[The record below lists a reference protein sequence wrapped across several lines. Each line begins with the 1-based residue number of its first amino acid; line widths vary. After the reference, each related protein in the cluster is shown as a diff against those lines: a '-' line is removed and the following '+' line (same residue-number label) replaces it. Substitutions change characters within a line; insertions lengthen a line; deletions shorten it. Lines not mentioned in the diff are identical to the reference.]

1 MDFYP
6 WYLSFNEEDSLIT
19 GFCNCHL
26 ITFAYIWGSQSLSKV
41 AMTQILDRLIDLLQK
56 PFHSSVLIFAV
67 ILFIILLAP
76 ILLRSLK
83 IPGII
88 GLILSGLIIGPHG
101 LGWIE
106 KNAAVDLF
114 STIGLLYIMFL
125 AGLELDLKEFKT
137 NKHKSLVFGFFTFI
151 IPMALGFPVC
161 RYLLELDLNAS
172 LLVSSMFSTHTL
184 VTYPIV
190 SRMGISRH
198 EAVAIT
204 VGGTM
209 LTDTAVLVLFAVI
222 VGSVK
227 GEINHLFWI
236 NFAISVVLFLLVV
249 FLLVPLLTSWFLK
262 KLEGE
267 KRSHFVFIL
276 SMVFFAAF
284 LSEVAGLEP
293 IIGAFAAGIALNK
306 FVPRTSSLMNRLE
319 FVGNAIFIPFFL
331 ISVGMLINLK
341 VIGNGTTA
349 WIIAGTLTVVAIIG
363 KYLAAAI
370 TSLTFNFPT
379 TWRRLIFGMSS
390 SHAAATLAVI
400 LVGFKMGIVDENV
413 LNGTIVLILVT
424 CLVAS
429 FVTENAAKKIM
440 IQEEEFKDQS
450 SSQLLEQKI
459 LVPISNP
466 VTMERLIDLAIAIK
480 LPKNRFPIVSLSVV
494 DDDHTAKTK
503 LIEAK
508 RMLEKAIIHAASMD
522 QKVEI
527 VTTIDQKVTGGIK
540 RVAKEIFASEIII
553 GFGLKNQF
561 SEMLFGNNVKYLVE
575 NTDIAV
581 WVASIHA
588 NLNSYKKIVI
598 VCPKFADREYGFQN
612 WLSRIFRMGNSLGLP
627 CHFHSTSQT
636 YDQVAVFHQQQRT
649 NVRISHTEFREW
661 EEFNTLGQHLQPSD
675 LVVFPLPRSGG
686 VSYKLVQENIPRLM
700 AKHFEQ
706 LSFIFVYTSS
716 ADDTSELMFS
726 HDFDNTIIEKG
737 MSLLKNPAKWA
748 GGLFSRKK

>member
-1 MDFYP
+1 
-6 WYLSFNEEDSLIT
+6 
-19 GFCNCHL
+19 
-26 ITFAYIWGSQSLSKV
+26 
-41 AMTQILDRLIDLLQK
+41 MTQLLDRLIDLLQK

-88 GLILSGLIIGPHG
+88 GLILSGLVIGPHG

-137 NKHKSLVFGFFTFI
+137 NKHKSLVFGLYTFL
-151 IPMALGFPVC
+151 IPMAIGFPVC
-161 RYLLELDLNAS
+161 RYLIGLDFNAS
-172 LLVSSMFSTHTL
+172 LLVASMFSTHTL

-198 EAVAIT
+198 EAVAVT

-227 GEINHLFWI
+227 GEINLHFWI
-236 NFAISVVLFLLVV
+236 NFGISVVLFLLVV
-249 FLLVPLLTSWFLK
+249 FLLIPVVTAWFFK

-267 KRSHFVFIL
+267 KRSHFIFVL
-276 SMVFFAAF
+276 AMVFFAAF

-293 IIGAFAAGIALNK
+293 IIGAFAAGIALNR

-341 VIGNGTTA
+341 VISNGTAA
-349 WIIAGTLTVVAIIG
+349 WIIAGTLTGVAILG
-363 KYLAAAI
+363 KYLAAAM
-370 TSLTFNFPT
+370 TSLTFKYPA

-400 LVGFKMGIVDENV
+400 MVGFKMGIIDVNV

-429 FVTENAAKKIM
+429 FVTENAAKRIL
-440 IQEEEFKDQS
+440 ITEEEFKEQPTS
-450 SSQLLEQKI
+450 PQLEQKI

-466 VTMERLIDLAIAIK
+466 NTMERLIDLAIAIK
-480 LPKNRFPIVSLSVV
+480 LPKTRFPIVSLSVV
-494 DDDHTAKTK
+494 DDDHTAKSK

-508 RMLEKAIIHAASMD
+508 HMLEKAIIHAAAID

-527 VTTIDQKVTGGIK
+527 ITTIDQKVTAGIK

-553 GFGLKNQF
+553 GFALKNQF
-561 SEMLFGNNVKYLVE
+561 SEMLFGNTVKYIVE
-575 NTDIAV
+575 NTDQEI
-581 WVASIHA
+581 WVASIQS
-588 NLNSYKKIVI
+588 NLNQYKKIVVI
-598 VCPKFADREYGFQN
+598 CPKFADREFGFQN
-612 WLSRIFRMGNSLGLP
+612 WLSRVLRMGKSLDLSCQFLATP
-627 CHFHSTSQT
+627 QTFKHVTDFHK
-636 YDQVAVFHQQQRT
+636 QQRSSVSIT
-649 NVRISHTEFREW
+649 HTEFLDW
-661 EEFNTLGQHLQPSD
+661 DEFQHLGNHLLPSD
-675 LVVFPLPRSGG
+675 LILIPLPRNGG
-686 VSYKLVQENIPRLM
+686 VSYKLSQESIPRLM
-700 AKHFEQ
+700 SRHFETF
-706 LSFIFVYTSS
+706 SFILVYTSS

-737 MSLLKNPAKWA
+737 MKLFKRRSKLISWLAKNN
-748 GGLFSRKK
+748 

>member
-1 MDFYP
+1 
-6 WYLSFNEEDSLIT
+6 
-19 GFCNCHL
+19 
-26 ITFAYIWGSQSLSKV
+26 
-41 AMTQILDRLIDLLQK
+41 MTQVLDRLIDLLQK

-88 GLILSGLIIGPHG
+88 GLILSGLVIGPHG
-101 LGWIE
+101 LDWIE
-106 KNAAVDLF
+106 KNSAVDLF

-151 IPMALGFPVC
+151 IPLALGFPVC
-161 RYLLELDLNAS
+161 RYLLGLDFNAS
-172 LLVSSMFSTHTL
+172 LLVASMFSTHTL

-198 EAVAIT
+198 EAVAVT

-227 GEINHLFWI
+227 GEINAHFWYS
-236 NFAISVVLFLLVV
+236 FGVSVVLFLLVV
-249 FLLVPLLTSWFLK
+249 FLLIPLLTAWFLK

-267 KRSHFVFIL
+267 KRSHFIFIL
-276 SMVFFAAF
+276 SMVFFSAF

-341 VIGNGTTA
+341 VIGNGTAA
-349 WIIAGTLTVVAIIG
+349 WIIAGTLTIVAITG
-363 KYLAAAI
+363 KYLAALI
-370 TSLTFNFPT
+370 TSLTFRFPA

-429 FVTENAAKKIM
+429 FVTENAAKKIL
-440 IQEEEFKDQS
+440 IQEEEYKELPDTPS
-450 SSQLLEQKI
+450 LEQKI

-480 LPKNRFPIVSLSVV
+480 LPKNSFPIVSLSVV
-494 DDDHTAKTK
+494 DDDHMAKTK

-508 RMLEKAIIHAASMD
+508 RMLEKAIIHAAAID

-527 VTTIDQKVTGGIK
+527 ITTIDQKFTAGIK

-553 GFGLKNQF
+553 GFALKNQF
-561 SEMLFGNNVKYLVE
+561 SEMLFGNNVKYIVE
-575 NTDIAV
+575 NTDQAV
-581 WVASIHA
+581 WVASIQS
-588 NLNSYKKIVI
+588 NLNSYKRIVI
-598 VCPKFADREYGFQN
+598 ICPKFADHEYGFQN
-612 WLSRIFRMGNSLGLP
+612 WLSRILRMGKSLDKS
-627 CHFHSTSQT
+627 CHFLSTPQT
-636 YDQVAVFHQQQRT
+636 FEYVASFHQQQRST
-649 NVRISHTEFREW
+649 VKISHTEFTQW
-661 EEFNTLGQHLQPSD
+661 EEFQSLGQFLTPSD
-675 LVVFPLPRSGG
+675 LIIIPLPRSGG
-686 VSYKLVQENIPRLM
+686 VSYKLSQENIPRLM
-700 AKHFEQ
+700 AKHFENY
-706 LSFIFVYTSS
+706 SFIFVYTSS
-716 ADDTSELMFS
+716 ADDTTELMFS

-737 MSLLKNPAKWA
+737 MKLINQRAKWITK
-748 GGLFSRKK
+748 LFGKHY

>member
-1 MDFYP
+1 
-6 WYLSFNEEDSLIT
+6 
-19 GFCNCHL
+19 
-26 ITFAYIWGSQSLSKV
+26 
-41 AMTQILDRLIDLLQK
+41 MTKLLERLIDLLQK

-125 AGLELDLKEFKT
+125 AGLELDLKEFKA
-137 NKHKSLVFGFFTFI
+137 NKNKSLVFGLFTFL

-161 RYLLELDLNAS
+161 RYLLGLDFNAS
-172 LLVSSMFSTHTL
+172 LLVASMFSTHTL

-198 EAVAIT
+198 EAVAVT

-227 GEINHLFWI
+227 GEINVHFWYT
-236 NFAISVVLFLLVV
+236 FGVSVVLFLLVV
-249 FLLVPLLTSWFLK
+249 FLLIPLLTAWFLK

-267 KRSHFVFIL
+267 KRSHFIFVL

-319 FVGNAIFIPFFL
+319 FVGNALFIPFFL

-341 VIGNGTTA
+341 VIGNGTAA

-363 KYLAAAI
+363 KYLAAAM
-370 TSLTFNFPT
+370 TSFVFKFPP

-429 FVTENAAKKIM
+429 FVTENAAKKIL
-440 IQEEEFKDQS
+440 IQEETFVEEPFMPIT
-450 SSQLLEQKI
+450 EQKI

-466 VTMERLIDLAIAIK
+466 GTMERLIDLAIAIK
-480 LPKNRFPIVSLSVV
+480 LPKNKFPIVSLSVV
-494 DDDHTAKTK
+494 DDDHTAKAK

-508 RMLEKAIIHAASMD
+508 RMLEKAIIHAAAID

-527 VTTIDQKVTGGIK
+527 ITTIDQKVTAGIK
-540 RVAKEIFASEIII
+540 RVAKEIFASEIIL
-553 GFGLKNQF
+553 GFAMKNQF

-575 NTDIAV
+575 NTDLAV
-581 WVASIHA
+581 WVSSIHS
-588 NLNSYKKIVI
+588 NLNRFKKVVVI
-598 VCPKFADREYGFQN
+598 CPKFADREFGFHN
-612 WLSRIFRMGNSLGLP
+612 WLIRIFRMSKTLDLT
-627 CHFHSTSQT
+627 CHFLSTPQT
-636 YDQVAVFHQQQRT
+636 FEHVVTFQQQQRSS
-649 NVRISHTEFREW
+649 VRISF
-661 EEFNTLGQHLQPSD
+661 EEFQNWEDFTSLGQILTPAD
-675 LVVFPLPRSGG
+675 LIIIPLPRSGG
-686 VSYKLVQENIPRLM
+686 VSYKLSQESIPRLM
-700 AKHFEQ
+700 ARHFENF
-706 LSFIFVYTSS
+706 SFILVYTSS
-716 ADDTSELMFS
+716 ADDTTELMFS

-737 MSLLKNPAKWA
+737 MKLVKNPARWFGK
-748 GGLFSRKK
+748 LFK

>member
-1 MDFYP
+1 M
-6 WYLSFNEEDSLIT
+6 
-19 GFCNCHL
+19 
-26 ITFAYIWGSQSLSKV
+26 SQL
-41 AMTQILDRLIDLLQK
+41 LDRLIDLLQK

-125 AGLELDLKEFKT
+125 AGLELDLKEFRA
-137 NKHKSLVFGFFTFI
+137 NKHKSLVFGIYTFV
-151 IPMALGFPVC
+151 IPMAIGFPVC
-161 RYLLELDLNAS
+161 RYLIGLDFNAS
-172 LLVSSMFSTHTL
+172 LLVASMFSTHTL

-227 GEINHLFWI
+227 GEINLHFWL

-249 FLLVPLLTSWFLK
+249 FLLIPVLTAWFFK

-267 KRSHFVFIL
+267 KRSHFIFVL

-293 IIGAFAAGIALNK
+293 IIGAFAAGIALNR

-341 VIGNGTTA
+341 VISNGYGA
-349 WIIAGTLTVVAIIG
+349 WFIAGILTLVAILG
-363 KYLAAAI
+363 KYLAAVI
-370 TSLTFNFPT
+370 TAATFHFPS

-400 LVGFKMGIVDENV
+400 MVGFKMGIVDENV

-429 FVTENAAKKIM
+429 FVTEGAAKKI
-440 IQEEEFKDQS
+440 IIEADDLQQRVVVP
-450 SSQLLEQKI
+450 QLEQKI

-466 VTMERLIDLAIAIK
+466 NTMERLIDLAISIK
-480 LPKNRFPIVSLSVV
+480 LPKTKFPIVSLSVV
-494 DDDHTAKTK
+494 DDDHMAQSK
-503 LIEAK
+503 LLEAK
-508 RMLEKAIIHAASMD
+508 RMLEKAIIHASAID

-527 VTTIDQKVTGGIK
+527 ITTIDQKFTAGIK
-540 RVAKEIFASEIII
+540 RVAREIFASEIII
-553 GFGLKNQF
+553 GFAMKNQF
-561 SEMLFGNNVKYLVE
+561 SEMLFGNNVKYIVE
-575 NTDIAV
+575 NTDQAV
-581 WVASIHA
+581 WVASLQH
-588 NLNSYKKIVI
+588 NLNSYQKLVVI
-598 VCPKFADREYGFQN
+598 CPRFADREFGFPN
-612 WLSRIFRMGNSLGLP
+612 WLSRILRMARSMELG
-627 CHFHSTSQT
+627 CHFYATTQT
-636 YDQVAVFHQQQRT
+636 YSHIVAYYKQQRST
-649 NVRISHTEFREW
+649 VRISHTEFTDW
-661 EEFNTLGQHLQPSD
+661 EEFTQLGQRLSPTD
-675 LVVFPLPRSGG
+675 LLLIPLPRSGG
-686 VSYKLVQENIPRLM
+686 VSYQLMQESIPRLM
-700 AKHFEQ
+700 ARHFERF
-706 LSFIFVYTSS
+706 SFILIYTSS
-716 ADDTSELMFS
+716 ADDTTELMFS
-726 HDFDNTIIEKG
+726 HDFDNTLIEKG
-737 MSLLKNPAKWA
+737 MRLVKNRAKWFTH
-748 GGLFSRKK
+748 LFKSSQS

>member
-1 MDFYP
+1 
-6 WYLSFNEEDSLIT
+6 
-19 GFCNCHL
+19 
-26 ITFAYIWGSQSLSKV
+26 
-41 AMTQILDRLIDLLQK
+41 MTQILDRLIDLLQK

-88 GLILSGLIIGPHG
+88 GLILSGLVIGPHG

-137 NKHKSLVFGFFTFI
+137 NKHKSLIFGFYTFV
-151 IPMALGFPVC
+151 IPMAIGFPVC
-161 RYLLELDLNAS
+161 RYLIELDFNAS
-172 LLVSSMFSTHTL
+172 LLVASMFSTHTL

-227 GEINHLFWI
+227 GEINLHFWV
-236 NFAISVVLFLLVV
+236 NFAISVVLFLMVV
-249 FLLVPLLTSWFLK
+249 FLFIPILTSWFFK

-267 KRSHFVFIL
+267 KRSHFIFVL

-293 IIGAFAAGIALNK
+293 IIGAFAAGIAMNR

-331 ISVGMLINLK
+331 ISVGMLINLS
-341 VIGNGTTA
+341 VIGNGTYA

-370 TSLTFNFPT
+370 TSITFRFPAN
-379 TWRRLIFGMSS
+379 WRRLIFGMSS

-400 LVGFKMGIVDENV
+400 MVGFRMGIVDENV

-429 FVTENAAKKIM
+429 FITENAAKRIL
-440 IQEEEFKDQS
+440 IEEDKFAGQMVGV
-450 SSQLLEQKI
+450 QAEQKI

-466 VTMERLIDLAIAIK
+466 NTMERLIDLAIAIK

-494 DDDHTAKTK
+494 DDDHTAQSK
-503 LIEAK
+503 LIEARK
-508 RMLEKAIIHAASMD
+508 MLEQAIIHAAAID

-527 VTTIDQKVTGGIK
+527 ITTIDQKITAGIK

-553 GFGLKNQF
+553 GFAMKNQF
-561 SEMLFGNNVKYLVE
+561 SEMLFGNNVKYIVE
-575 NTDIAV
+575 NTDLAV
-581 WVASIHA
+581 WVASIHS
-588 NLNSYKKIVI
+588 NLIHYKKLVVI
-598 VCPKFADREYGFQN
+598 CPRFADREYGFQN
-612 WLSRIFRMGNSLGLP
+612 WMSRVLRMGKSLELP
-627 CHFHSTSQT
+627 IHFLSTPQT
-636 YDQVAVFHQQQRT
+636 YQHVVDFHRQQRT
-649 NVRISHTEFREW
+649 SVKISHTEFTDW
-661 EEFNTLGQHLQPSD
+661 EEFQELGQLLSPSD
-675 LVVFPLPRSGG
+675 LILIPLPRSGG
-686 VSYKLVQENIPRLM
+686 VSYKLSQESIPRLM
-700 AKHFEQ
+700 AKQFEHF
-706 LSFIFVYTSS
+706 SFILIYTSA
-716 ADDTSELMFS
+716 ADDTTELMFS

-737 MSLLKNPAKWA
+737 MTLVKGRAKWFSH
-748 GGLFSRKK
+748 LFKSS

>member
-1 MDFYP
+1 
-6 WYLSFNEEDSLIT
+6 
-19 GFCNCHL
+19 
-26 ITFAYIWGSQSLSKV
+26 
-41 AMTQILDRLIDLLQK
+41 MTNLLERLIDLLQK

-125 AGLELDLKEFKT
+125 AGLELDLKEFKA
-137 NKHKSLVFGFFTFI
+137 NKNKSLVFGLFTFL

-161 RYLLELDLNAS
+161 RYLLGLDFNAS
-172 LLVSSMFSTHTL
+172 LLVASMFSTHTL

-198 EAVAIT
+198 EAVAVT

-227 GEINHLFWI
+227 GEINVHFWYT
-236 NFAISVVLFLLVV
+236 FGVSVVLFLLVV
-249 FLLVPLLTSWFLK
+249 FLLIPLLTAWFLK

-267 KRSHFVFIL
+267 KRSHFIFVL

-319 FVGNAIFIPFFL
+319 FVGNALFIPFFL

-341 VIGNGTTA
+341 VIGNGTAA

-363 KYLAAAI
+363 KYLAASM
-370 TSLTFNFPT
+370 TSFVFKFPP

-429 FVTENAAKKIM
+429 FVTENAAKKIL
-440 IQEEEFKDQS
+440 IQEETFVEEPFMPIT
-450 SSQLLEQKI
+450 EQKI

-466 VTMERLIDLAIAIK
+466 GTMERLIDLAIAIK
-480 LPKNRFPIVSLSVV
+480 LPKNKFPIVSLSVV
-494 DDDHTAKTK
+494 DDDHTAKAK

-508 RMLEKAIIHAASMD
+508 RMLEKAIIHAAAID

-527 VTTIDQKVTGGIK
+527 ITTIDQKVTAGIK
-540 RVAKEIFASEIII
+540 RVAKEIFASEIIL
-553 GFGLKNQF
+553 GFAMKNQF

-575 NTDIAV
+575 NTDLAV
-581 WVASIHA
+581 WVSSIHS
-588 NLNSYKKIVI
+588 NLNRFKKVVVI
-598 VCPKFADREYGFQN
+598 CPKFADREFGFHN
-612 WLSRIFRMGNSLGLP
+612 WLIRIFRMSKTLDLT
-627 CHFHSTSQT
+627 CHFLSTPQT
-636 YDQVAVFHQQQRT
+636 FEHVVTFQQQQRSS
-649 NVRISHTEFREW
+649 VRISF
-661 EEFNTLGQHLQPSD
+661 EEFQNWEDFTSLGQILTPAD
-675 LVVFPLPRSGG
+675 LIIIPLPRSGG
-686 VSYKLVQENIPRLM
+686 VSYKLSQESIPRLM
-700 AKHFEQ
+700 ARHFENF
-706 LSFIFVYTSS
+706 SFILVYTSS
-716 ADDTSELMFS
+716 ADDTTELMFS

-737 MSLLKNPAKWA
+737 MKLVKNPARWFGK
-748 GGLFSRKK
+748 LFK

>member
-1 MDFYP
+1 MNQ
-6 WYLSFNEEDSLIT
+6 L
-19 GFCNCHL
+19 
-26 ITFAYIWGSQSLSKV
+26 
-41 AMTQILDRLIDLLQK
+41 LDRLIDLLQK

-125 AGLELDLKEFKT
+125 AGLELDLKEFRA
-137 NKHKSLVFGFFTFI
+137 NKNKSLVFGLYTFL
-151 IPMALGFPVC
+151 IPMAIGFPVC
-161 RYLLELDLNAS
+161 RYLIGLDFNAS
-172 LLVSSMFSTHTL
+172 LLVASMFSTHTL

-190 SRMGISRH
+190 GRMGITRH

-227 GEINHLFWI
+227 GQINFHFWV
-236 NFAISVVLFLLVV
+236 NFAISVVIFLLVV
-249 FLLVPLLTSWFLK
+249 FYLIPFITAWFLK

-331 ISVGMLINLK
+331 ISVGMLINLQL
-341 VIGNGTTA
+341 IGKGTMA
-349 WIIAGTLTVVAIIG
+349 WTIAGTLTVVALIG
-363 KYLAAAI
+363 KYLAAAM
-370 TSLTFNFPT
+370 TSFTFKFPG

-413 LNGTIVLILVT
+413 LNGTIVLILIT

-429 FVTENAAKKIM
+429 FVTENAAKKIL
-440 IQEEEFKDQS
+440 IQEEEFNEPVSTSIQ
-450 SSQLLEQKI
+450 EQKI

-466 VTMERLIDLAIAIK
+466 GTMERLIDLAIAIK
-480 LPKNRFPIVSLSVV
+480 LPKNKFPIVSLSVV
-494 DDDHTAKTK
+494 DDDHTAKSK

-508 RMLEKAIIHAASMD
+508 RMLEKAIIHAAAID

-527 VTTIDQKVTGGIK
+527 ITTIDQKVTAGIK

-553 GFGLKNQF
+553 GFAMKNQF
-561 SEMLFGNNVKYLVE
+561 SEMLFGNHVKYLVE
-575 NTDIAV
+575 NTELAV
-581 WVASIHA
+581 WVASIQS
-588 NLNSYKKIVI
+588 NLNLFRKIVVI
-598 VCPKFADREYGFQN
+598 CPKFADREYGFQN
-612 WLSRIFRMGNSLGLP
+612 WLIRVLRMGKSLELP
-627 CHFHSTSQT
+627 CHFLSTSQT
-636 YDQVAVFHQQQRT
+636 FDHVTDFHKQQRNT
-649 NVRISHTEFREW
+649 PKISYTEFTDW
-661 EEFNTLGQHLQPSD
+661 EDFQNLNRFVLPTD
-675 LVVFPLPRSGG
+675 LVIIPLPRSGG
-686 VSYKLVQENIPRLM
+686 VSYKLSQESIPRSM
-700 AKHFEQ
+700 SKHFEQ
-706 LSFIFVYTSS
+706 YSFVLVYTSTS
-716 ADDTSELMFS
+716 DDTTELMFS

-737 MSLLKNPAKWA
+737 MTLVKGRAKWFSQ
-748 GGLFSRKK
+748 LFK

>member
-1 MDFYP
+1 
-6 WYLSFNEEDSLIT
+6 
-19 GFCNCHL
+19 
-26 ITFAYIWGSQSLSKV
+26 
-41 AMTQILDRLIDLLQK
+41 MTQILDRLIDLLQK

-125 AGLELDLKEFKT
+125 AGLELDLKEFKA
-137 NKHKSLVFGFFTFI
+137 NKNKSLVFGLYTFI
-151 IPMALGFPVC
+151 VPMALGFPVC
-161 RYLLELDLNAS
+161 RYLIGLDLNAS
-172 LLVSSMFSTHTL
+172 LLVGSMFSTHTL

-198 EAVAIT
+198 EAVAVT

-227 GEINHLFWI
+227 GLINLHFWI
-236 NFAISVVLFLLVV
+236 NFAISVLLFLMVV
-249 FLLVPLLTSWFLK
+249 FLLIPLLTSWFLK

-267 KRSHFVFIL
+267 KRSHFIFVL

-293 IIGAFAAGIALNK
+293 IIGAFAAGIALNR

-341 VIGNGTTA
+341 VIGNGSAA

-363 KYLAAAI
+363 KYLAAVMTSI
-370 TSLTFNFPT
+370 TFKFPS

-400 LVGFKMGIVDENV
+400 MVGFKMGIVDENV

-429 FVTENAAKKIM
+429 FITENAAKKIL
-440 IQEEEFKDQS
+440 IEEDESKEHSIMPQH
-450 SSQLLEQKI
+450 EQKI

-466 VTMERLIDLAIAIK
+466 NTMERLIDLAIAIK
-480 LPKNRFPIVSLSVV
+480 FPKNRFPIVSLSVV
-494 DDDHTAKTK
+494 DDDHKASTK

-508 RMLEKAIIHAASMD
+508 KMLEKAIIHAAAID

-527 VTTIDQKVTGGIK
+527 VTTIDQKVTAGIK
-540 RVAKEIFASEIII
+540 RVAKEIFASEIIL
-553 GFGLKNQF
+553 GFALRNQF
-561 SEMLFGNNVKYLVE
+561 SEMLFGNNVKYIVE
-575 NTDIAV
+575 NTEQAI
-581 WVASIHA
+581 WVASIQS
-588 NLNSYKKIVI
+588 NLNRYKKIVVI
-598 VCPKFADREYGFQN
+598 CPKFADHEFGFQN
-612 WLSRIFRMGNSLGLP
+612 WLSRVLRMGKTLDLSCLFL
-627 CHFHSTSQT
+627 STLQT
-636 YDQVAVFHQQQRT
+636 YEQIIDFTRQQRSS
-649 NVRISHTEFREW
+649 VRISHTEFTEW
-661 EEFNTLGQHLQPSD
+661 EEFQNLGQLLSHSD
-675 LVVFPLPRSGG
+675 LIIIPLPRSGG
-686 VSYKLVQENIPRLM
+686 VSYKLSQESIPRLM
-700 AKHFEQ
+700 SKHFESF
-706 LSFIFVYTSS
+706 SFILVYTST
-716 ADDTSELMFS
+716 ADDTSEMMFS

-737 MSLLKNPAKWA
+737 MTLIKKRSKWFS
-748 GGLFSRKK
+748 GLFRQHAAPSRD

>member
-1 MDFYP
+1 M
-6 WYLSFNEEDSLIT
+6 T
-19 GFCNCHL
+19 
-26 ITFAYIWGSQSLSKV
+26 KV
-41 AMTQILDRLIDLLQK
+41 LERMIDLLQK

-88 GLILSGLIIGPHG
+88 GLILSGLVIGPHG

-125 AGLELDLKEFKT
+125 AGLELDLKEFKA
-137 NKHKSLVFGFFTFI
+137 NKNKSLVFGLFTFV

-198 EAVAIT
+198 EAVAVT

-227 GEINHLFWI
+227 GEINAHFWYS
-236 NFAISVVLFLLVV
+236 FGVSVVLFLLVV
-249 FLLVPLLTSWFLK
+249 FLLIPLLTAWFLK

-267 KRSHFVFIL
+267 KRSHFIFVL
-276 SMVFFAAF
+276 SMVFFSAF

-293 IIGAFAAGIALNK
+293 IIGAFAAGIALNR

-319 FVGNAIFIPFFL
+319 FVGNALFIPFFL

-349 WIIAGTLTVVAIIG
+349 WIVAGTLTVVAIIG
-363 KYLAAAI
+363 KYLAAAM
-370 TSLTFNFPT
+370 TSFTFKFPA

-429 FVTENAAKKIM
+429 FITENAAKKIL
-440 IQEEEFKDQS
+440 IQEETYRETP
-450 SSQLLEQKI
+450 LIPATEQKI

-466 VTMERLIDLAIAIK
+466 GTMERLIDLAIAIK

-494 DDDHTAKTK
+494 DDDHTAKSK

-508 RMLEKAIIHAASMD
+508 RMLEKAIIHAAAID

-527 VTTIDQKVTGGIK
+527 ITTIDQKVTAGIK
-540 RVAKEIFASEIII
+540 RVAKEIFASEIIL
-553 GFGLKNQF
+553 GFAMRNQF

-575 NTDIAV
+575 NTDVAV
-581 WVASIHA
+581 WVSSIHS
-588 NLNSYKKIVI
+588 NLNQYKKIVVI
-598 VCPKFADREYGFQN
+598 CPKFADREFGFHN
-612 WLSRIFRMGNSLGLP
+612 WLIRILRMGKSLDLG
-627 CHFHSTSQT
+627 CHFLATPQT
-636 YDQVAVFHQQQRT
+636 FEHVRSFQQQQRSAVKIT
-649 NVRISHTEFREW
+649 FQEFLEW
-661 EEFNTLGQHLQPSD
+661 DDFVGLGQTLTPED
-675 LVVFPLPRSGG
+675 LIIIPLPRSGG
-686 VSYKLVQENIPRLM
+686 VSYKLAQENIPRLM
-700 AKHFEQ
+700 SKHFEN
-706 LSFIFVYTSS
+706 LSFILVYTSS
-716 ADDTSELMFS
+716 ADDTTELMFS

-737 MSLLKNPAKWA
+737 MKFVKNPARWFGK
-748 GGLFSRKK
+748 FFK

>member
-1 MDFYP
+1 
-6 WYLSFNEEDSLIT
+6 
-19 GFCNCHL
+19 
-26 ITFAYIWGSQSLSKV
+26 
-41 AMTQILDRLIDLLQK
+41 MTQILERLIDLLQK

-76 ILLRSLK
+76 ILLKRLK

-137 NKHKSLVFGFFTFI
+137 YKHKSLVFGLFTFI
-151 IPMALGFPVC
+151 IPMALGYPVC
-161 RYLLELDLNAS
+161 RYMIGLDFNAS
-172 LLVSSMFSTHTL
+172 LLVASMFSTHTL

-227 GEINHLFWI
+227 GVINPQFWYT
-236 NFAISVVLFLLVV
+236 FGVSVVLFLLVV
-249 FLLVPLLTSWFLK
+249 FLLIPLLTSWFLK

-267 KRSHFVFIL
+267 RRSHFIFVL

-331 ISVGMLINLK
+331 ISVGMLINLE
-341 VIGNGTTA
+341 VIGKGTTA
-349 WIIAGTLTVVAIIG
+349 WIIAATLTIVAIIG
-363 KYLAAAI
+363 KYLAAAM
-370 TSLTFNFPT
+370 TSFTFKFPA

-400 LVGFKMGIVDENV
+400 LVGFQMGIVDENV

-429 FVTENAAKKIM
+429 FVTENAAKNIL
-440 IQEEEFKDQS
+440 IQEEEYQEQPLTPFV
-450 SSQLLEQKI
+450 EQKI

-466 VTMERLIDLAIAIK
+466 GTMERLIDLAIAMK

-494 DDDHTAKTK
+494 DDDHTAKSK

-508 RMLEKAIIHAASMD
+508 RMLEKAMIHAAAMD

-527 VTTIDQKVTGGIK
+527 ITTIDQKVTAGIK
-540 RVAKEIFASEIII
+540 RVAKEIFASEIIL
-553 GFGLKNQF
+553 GFALKNQF
-561 SEMLFGNNVKYLVE
+561 SEMLFGSNVKYIVE
-575 NTDIAV
+575 NTDQAV
-581 WVASIHA
+581 WVASIQS
-588 NLNSYKKIVI
+588 NLNSYKKIVVI
-598 VCPKFADREYGFQN
+598 CPKFADREYSFQN
-612 WLSRIFRMGNSLGLP
+612 WMIRILRMGKTLELS
-627 CHFHSTSQT
+627 CHFLATAQTFEHVTS
-636 YDQVAVFHQQQRT
+636 FHQQQRSS
-649 NVRISHTEFREW
+649 VKLSFTEFSQW
-661 EEFNTLGQHLQPSD
+661 DEFMNLGQFLTPSD
-675 LVVFPLPRSGG
+675 LIVIPLPRNGG
-686 VSYKLVQENIPRLM
+686 VSYKLSQESIPRLM
-700 AKHFEQ
+700 SKHFEHF
-706 LSFIFVYTSS
+706 SFILVYTSS
-716 ADDTSELMFS
+716 ADDTTELMFS

-737 MSLLKNPAKWA
+737 MSLFKRRNKLVSI
-748 GGLFSRKK
+748 LFKGRQTNLHRP

>member
-1 MDFYP
+1 M
-6 WYLSFNEEDSLIT
+6 T
-19 GFCNCHL
+19 
-26 ITFAYIWGSQSLSKV
+26 KV
-41 AMTQILDRLIDLLQK
+41 LERMIDLLQK

-88 GLILSGLIIGPHG
+88 GLILSGLVIGPHG

-125 AGLELDLKEFKT
+125 AGLELDLKEFKA
-137 NKHKSLVFGFFTFI
+137 NKNKSLVFGLFTFV

-198 EAVAIT
+198 EAVAVT

-227 GEINHLFWI
+227 GEINAHFWYS
-236 NFAISVVLFLLVV
+236 FGVSVVLFLLVV
-249 FLLVPLLTSWFLK
+249 FLLIPMLTAWFLK

-267 KRSHFVFIL
+267 KRSHFIFVL
-276 SMVFFAAF
+276 SMVFFSAF

-293 IIGAFAAGIALNK
+293 IIGAFAAGIALNR

-319 FVGNAIFIPFFL
+319 FVGNALFIPFFL

-349 WIIAGTLTVVAIIG
+349 WIVAGTLTVVAIIG
-363 KYLAAAI
+363 KYLAAAM
-370 TSLTFNFPT
+370 TSFTFKFPA

-429 FVTENAAKKIM
+429 FITENAAKKIL
-440 IQEEEFKDQS
+440 IQEETYRETP
-450 SSQLLEQKI
+450 LIPATEQKI

-466 VTMERLIDLAIAIK
+466 GTMERLIDLAIAIK

-494 DDDHTAKTK
+494 DDDHTAKSK

-508 RMLEKAIIHAASMD
+508 RMLEKAIIHAAAID

-527 VTTIDQKVTGGIK
+527 ITTIDQKVTAGIK
-540 RVAKEIFASEIII
+540 RVAKEIFASEIIL
-553 GFGLKNQF
+553 GFAMRNQF

-575 NTDIAV
+575 NTDVAV
-581 WVASIHA
+581 WVSSIHS
-588 NLNSYKKIVI
+588 NLNQYKKIVVI
-598 VCPKFADREYGFQN
+598 CPKFADREFGFHN
-612 WLSRIFRMGNSLGLP
+612 WLIRILRMGKSLDLG
-627 CHFHSTSQT
+627 CHFLATPQT
-636 YDQVAVFHQQQRT
+636 FEHVRSFQQQQRSAVKIT
-649 NVRISHTEFREW
+649 FQEFLEW
-661 EEFNTLGQHLQPSD
+661 DDFVGLGQTLTPED
-675 LVVFPLPRSGG
+675 LIIIPLPRSGG
-686 VSYKLVQENIPRLM
+686 VSYKLAQENIPRLM
-700 AKHFEQ
+700 SKHFEN
-706 LSFIFVYTSS
+706 LSFILVYTSS
-716 ADDTSELMFS
+716 ADDTTELMFS

-737 MSLLKNPAKWA
+737 MKFVKNPARWFGK
-748 GGLFSRKK
+748 FFK

>member
-1 MDFYP
+1 
-6 WYLSFNEEDSLIT
+6 
-19 GFCNCHL
+19 
-26 ITFAYIWGSQSLSKV
+26 
-41 AMTQILDRLIDLLQK
+41 MTQILDRLIELLQK

-88 GLILSGLIIGPHG
+88 GLILSGLVIGPHG

-137 NKHKSLVFGFFTFI
+137 NKHKSLVFGLYTFI
-151 IPMALGFPVC
+151 IPMAIGFPVC
-161 RYLLELDLNAS
+161 RYLIELDFNAS
-172 LLVSSMFSTHTL
+172 LLVASMFSTHTL

-209 LTDTAVLVLFAVI
+209 LADTAVLVLFAVI

-227 GEINHLFWI
+227 GEINMHFWL
-236 NFAISVVLFLLVV
+236 NFAVSVVLFLMVV
-249 FLLVPLLTSWFLK
+249 FLLIPLLTSWFLK

-267 KRSHFVFIL
+267 RRSHFIFVL

-306 FVPRTSSLMNRLE
+306 FVPKTSSLMNRLE

-331 ISVGMLINLK
+331 ISVGMLINLS
-341 VIGNGTTA
+341 VIGKGSYA

-363 KYLAAAI
+363 KYLAAAM
-370 TSLTFNFPT
+370 TSFTFKFPA

-400 LVGFKMGIVDENV
+400 MVGFKMGIVDENV

-429 FVTENAAKKIM
+429 FITENAAKRIL
-440 IQEEEFKDQS
+440 IEENEDHG
-450 SSQLLEQKI
+450 QLQTPQLEQKI

-466 VTMERLIDLAIAIK
+466 GTMEHLIDLAVAIK
-480 LPKNRFPIVSLSVV
+480 LPKNKFPIVSLSVV
-494 DDDHTAKTK
+494 DDDKSAKSK

-508 RMLEKAIIHAASMD
+508 RMLEKAIVHAAAID

-527 VTTIDQKVTGGIK
+527 ITTIDQKVTAGIK
-540 RVAKEIFASEIII
+540 RVAKEIFASEIIL
-553 GFGLKNQF
+553 GFAMKNQF
-561 SEMLFGNNVKYLVE
+561 SEMLFGNSVKYIVE
-575 NTDIAV
+575 NTDLAV
-581 WVASIHA
+581 WVASIHS
-588 NLNSYKKIVI
+588 NLNQYKRLVI
-598 VCPKFADREYGFQN
+598 ICPKFADREYGFQN
-612 WLSRIFRMGNSLGLP
+612 WLTRVLRMGRSLELS
-627 CHFHSTSQT
+627 CHFMSTLQT
-636 YDQVAVFHQQQRT
+636 FEDVIAFHKQQRSS
-649 NVRISHTEFREW
+649 VRISH
-661 EEFNTLGQHLQPSD
+661 EEFTDWEHFLNLGQLLSASD
-675 LVVFPLPRSGG
+675 LILMPLPRNGG
-686 VSYKLVQENIPRLM
+686 VSYKLSQENLPRMM
-700 AKHFEQ
+700 AKNFEHF
-706 LSFIFVYTSS
+706 SFILIYTST
-716 ADDTSELMFS
+716 ADDSTELMFS

-737 MSLLKNPAKWA
+737 MTLVKGRAKW
-748 GGLFSRKK
+748 FSRLFK

>member
-1 MDFYP
+1 
-6 WYLSFNEEDSLIT
+6 
-19 GFCNCHL
+19 
-26 ITFAYIWGSQSLSKV
+26 
-41 AMTQILDRLIDLLQK
+41 MTQVLDRLIDLLQK

-76 ILLRSLK
+76 ILLRGLK

-161 RYLLELDLNAS
+161 RYLLGLDFNAS
-172 LLVSSMFSTHTL
+172 LLVASMFSTHTL

-198 EAVAIT
+198 EAVAVT

-227 GEINHLFWI
+227 GEINAHFWYS
-236 NFAISVVLFLLVV
+236 FGVSVVLFLLVV
-249 FLLVPLLTSWFLK
+249 FLLIPLLTSWFLK

-267 KRSHFVFIL
+267 KRAHFIFIL
-276 SMVFFAAF
+276 SMVFFSAF

-319 FVGNAIFIPFFL
+319 FVGNSIFIPFFL

-341 VIGNGTTA
+341 VIGNGTAA
-349 WIIAGTLTVVAIIG
+349 WIIAGTLTFVAIIG
-363 KYLAAAI
+363 KYLAALI
-370 TSLTFNFPT
+370 TSVTFRFPA

-429 FVTENAAKKIM
+429 FVTENAAKKIL
-440 IQEEEFKDQS
+440 IQEEEFKEQPDTPS
-450 SSQLLEQKI
+450 LEQKI

-480 LPKNRFPIVSLSVV
+480 LPKTRFPIVSLSVV
-494 DDDHTAKTK
+494 DDDHMAKTK

-508 RMLEKAIIHAASMD
+508 RMLEKAIIHAAAID
-522 QKVEI
+522 QEVEI
-527 VTTIDQKVTGGIK
+527 ITTIDQKITAGIK

-553 GFGLKNQF
+553 GFAMKNQF
-561 SEMLFGNNVKYLVE
+561 SEMLFGNNVKYIVE
-575 NTDIAV
+575 NTDQAV
-581 WVASIHA
+581 WVVSIQS
-588 NLNSYKKIVI
+588 NLNSYKRIVVI
-598 VCPKFADREYGFQN
+598 CPKFADHEYGFQS
-612 WLSRIFRMGNSLGLP
+612 WLSRVFRMGISLDKS
-627 CHFHSTSQT
+627 CHFLSTPQT
-636 YDQVAVFHQQQRT
+636 FGYVTSFHQQQRST
-649 NVRISHTEFREW
+649 VKISHKEFIQW
-661 EEFNTLGQHLQPSD
+661 EEFQSLGQFLTPSD
-675 LVVFPLPRSGG
+675 LIIIPLPRSGG
-686 VSYKLVQENIPRLM
+686 VSYKLSQENIPRLM
-700 AKHFEQ
+700 AKYFENY
-706 LSFIFVYTSS
+706 SFILVYTSS
-716 ADDTSELMFS
+716 ADDTTELMFS

-737 MSLLKNPAKWA
+737 MKLINQRAKWITK
-748 GGLFSRKK
+748 LFGKHY

>member
-1 MDFYP
+1 
-6 WYLSFNEEDSLIT
+6 
-19 GFCNCHL
+19 
-26 ITFAYIWGSQSLSKV
+26 
-41 AMTQILDRLIDLLQK
+41 MTQILDRLIDLLQK

-137 NKHKSLVFGFFTFI
+137 NKHKSLVFGFFTFV
-151 IPMALGFPVC
+151 IPMAIGFPVC
-161 RYLLELDLNAS
+161 RYLIELDFNAS
-172 LLVSSMFSTHTL
+172 LLVASMFSTHTL

-227 GEINHLFWI
+227 GEINLHFWI
-236 NFAISVVLFLLVV
+236 NFAISVVLFLMVV
-249 FLLVPLLTSWFLK
+249 FLLIPVLTSWFFK

-267 KRSHFVFIL
+267 KRSHFIFVL

-293 IIGAFAAGIALNK
+293 IIGAFAAGIAMNR

-331 ISVGMLINLK
+331 ISVGMLINLS
-341 VIGNGTTA
+341 VIGNGTYA

-363 KYLAAAI
+363 KYLAAFMTSI
-370 TSLTFNFPT
+370 TFRFPAN
-379 TWRRLIFGMSS
+379 WRRLIFGMSS

-400 LVGFKMGIVDENV
+400 MVGFRMGIVDENV

-429 FVTENAAKKIM
+429 FITENAAKKIL
-440 IQEEEFKDQS
+440 IEENNYARTAVTPQ
-450 SSQLLEQKI
+450 LEQKI

-466 VTMERLIDLAIAIK
+466 NTMERLIDLAISIK

-494 DDDHTAKTK
+494 DDDHTAQSK
-503 LIEAK
+503 LIEAR
-508 RMLEKAIIHAASMD
+508 RMLEHAIIHAAAID

-527 VTTIDQKVTGGIK
+527 ITTIDQKVTAGIK

-553 GFGLKNQF
+553 GFAMKNQF
-561 SEMLFGNNVKYLVE
+561 SEMLFGNNVKYIVE
-575 NTDIAV
+575 NTDQAV
-581 WVASIHA
+581 WVASIQT
-588 NLNSYKKIVI
+588 NLNHFKRIVV

-612 WLSRIFRMGNSLGLP
+612 WMSRVLRMGKSLELSI
-627 CHFHSTSQT
+627 HFLSTPQT
-636 YDQVAVFHQQQRT
+636 YEHIMEFHKQQRT
-649 NVRISHTEFREW
+649 SVGIGHTEFSDW
-661 EEFNTLGQHLQPSD
+661 EELQNLGQLLSPSD
-675 LVVFPLPRSGG
+675 LILIPLPRSGG
-686 VSYKLVQENIPRLM
+686 VSYKLSQESIPRIM
-700 AKHFEQ
+700 AKQFEHF
-706 LSFIFVYTSS
+706 SFILIYTSA
-716 ADDTSELMFS
+716 ADDTTELMFS

-737 MSLLKNPAKWA
+737 MTLVKGRAKWFSK
-748 GGLFSRKK
+748 LFKSS

>member
-1 MDFYP
+1 MSIFGNGNNP
-6 WYLSFNEEDSLIT
+6 
-19 GFCNCHL
+19 G
-26 ITFAYIWGSQSLSKV
+26 A
-41 AMTQILDRLIDLLQK
+41 APMTQLLDRLIDLLQK

-88 GLILSGLIIGPHG
+88 GLILSGLVIGPHG

-125 AGLELDLKEFKT
+125 AGLELDLKEFRS
-137 NKHKSLVFGFFTFI
+137 NKHKSLVFGIYTFL
-151 IPMALGFPVC
+151 IPMAIGFPVC
-161 RYLLELDLNAS
+161 RYLIGLDFNAS
-172 LLVSSMFSTHTL
+172 LLVASMFSTHTL

-227 GEINHLFWI
+227 GEINLHFWI
-236 NFAISVVLFLLVV
+236 NFAISVILFLLVV
-249 FLLVPLLTSWFLK
+249 FLLIPVVTSWFFK

-267 KRSHFVFIL
+267 KRSHFIFVL

-293 IIGAFAAGIALNK
+293 IIGAFAAGIAMNRY
-306 FVPRTSSLMNRLE
+306 VPKTSSLMNRLE

-341 VIGNGTTA
+341 VVGNGSMA

-363 KYLAAAI
+363 KYLAAAM
-370 TSLTFNFPT
+370 TTFTFKFPSI
-379 TWRRLIFGMSS
+379 WRRLIFGMSS
-390 SHAAATLAVI
+390 SHAAATLAI
-400 LVGFKMGIVDENV
+400 IMVGFKMGIVDENV

-429 FVTENAAKKIM
+429 FVTENAAKKIL
-440 IQEEEFKDQS
+440 IEGDAYQEQH
-450 SSQLLEQKI
+450 LPPLTEQKI

-466 VTMERLIDLAIAIK
+466 GTMERLIDLAIAIK

-494 DDDHTAKTK
+494 DDDHTAKSK

-508 RMLEKAIIHAASMD
+508 RMLEKAIIHAAAID

-527 VTTIDQKVTGGIK
+527 ITTIDQKVTAGIK
-540 RVAKEIFASEIII
+540 RVAKEIFATEIIL
-553 GFGLKNQF
+553 GFAMKNQF
-561 SEMLFGNNVKYLVE
+561 SEMLFGNNVKYIVE
-575 NTDIAV
+575 NTEQTI
-581 WVASIHA
+581 WVASIHS
-588 NLNSYKKIVI
+588 NLNLYKKIVVI
-598 VCPKFADREYGFQN
+598 CPKFADREFGFQN
-612 WLSRIFRMGNSLGLP
+612 WLSRIFRMGKSLDLSCLFLASP
-627 CHFHSTSQT
+627 QTFEQVEIFHR
-636 YDQVAVFHQQQRT
+636 QQRT
-649 NVRISHTEFREW
+649 SVKIEHAVFTNW
-661 EEFNTLGQHLQPSD
+661 EEFHHLGQQLSPSD
-675 LVVFPLPRSGG
+675 LIIIPLPRSGG
-686 VSYKLVQENIPRLM
+686 VSYKLAQESIPRLM
-700 AKHFEQ
+700 AKHFEHF
-706 LSFIFVYTSS
+706 SFILVYTSS
-716 ADDTSELMFS
+716 ANDTSELMFS
-726 HDFDNTIIEKG
+726 HDFDNTLIEKG
-737 MSLLKNPAKWA
+737 MTLVKGRAKW
-748 GGLFSRKK
+748 FSRLFK

>member
-1 MDFYP
+1 
-6 WYLSFNEEDSLIT
+6 
-19 GFCNCHL
+19 
-26 ITFAYIWGSQSLSKV
+26 
-41 AMTQILDRLIDLLQK
+41 MTQILDRLIDLLQK

-88 GLILSGLIIGPHG
+88 GLILSGLVIGPHG

-114 STIGLLYIMFL
+114 STIGLLYIIFL
-125 AGLELDLKEFKT
+125 AGLELDLKEFKS
-137 NKHKSLVFGFFTFI
+137 NKHKSLAFGLFTFL
-151 IPMALGFPVC
+151 IPLALGFPVC
-161 RYLLELDLNAS
+161 RYLLGFDLNAS
-172 LLVSSMFSTHTL
+172 LLVASMFSTHTL

-227 GEINHLFWI
+227 GDINANFWYT
-236 NFAISVVLFLLVV
+236 FVISVLLFLIVV
-249 FLLVPLLTSWFLK
+249 FWLIPILTTWFLK

-267 KRSHFVFIL
+267 KRSHFVFVL
-276 SMVFFAAF
+276 AMVFFSAF

-306 FVPRTSSLMNRLE
+306 FVPRTSPLMNRLE

-341 VIGNGTTA
+341 AFGNGTGA
-349 WIIAGTLTVVAIIG
+349 WIIACTMSIVAILG
-363 KYLAAAI
+363 KYLAALI
-370 TSLTFNFPT
+370 TSVTFKYPAS
-379 TWRRLIFGMSS
+379 WRRLIFGLSTP
-390 SHAAATLAVI
+390 HAAATLAVI

-413 LNGTIVLILVT
+413 LNGSIFLILVT
-424 CLVAS
+424 CLVGS
-429 FVTENAAKKIM
+429 FVTENAAKKMLI
-440 IQEEEFKDQS
+440 EEEKYTEQNNVPI
-450 SSQLLEQKI
+450 QEQKI

-466 VTMERLIDLAIAIK
+466 STMERLIDLAIAIK
-480 LPKNRFPIVSLSVV
+480 LPKNRHPIVSLSVV
-494 DDDHTAKTK
+494 DDDHTAKSK

-508 RMLEKAIIHAASMD
+508 RMLEKAIIHAAAID

-527 VTTIDQKVTGGIK
+527 ITTIDQQFTAGIK

-553 GFGLKNQF
+553 GFALKTQF
-561 SEMLFGNNVKYLVE
+561 SEMLFGNNVKYIVE
-575 NTDIAV
+575 NTEQAV
-581 WVASIHA
+581 WVASIQSD
-588 NLNSYKKIVI
+588 LNSYNRIVV
-598 VCPKFADREYGFQN
+598 VCPRYADREYGFQN
-612 WLSRIFRMGNSLGLP
+612 WMSRILSMGKSLDKS
-627 CHFHSTSQT
+627 CHFLSSPQT
-636 YDQVAVFHQQQRT
+636 FEHVSSFHQQQRSS
-649 NVRISHTEFREW
+649 VKISFSEFTQW
-661 EEFNTLGQHLQPSD
+661 EEFTSLGQFLTPSD
-675 LVVFPLPRSGG
+675 LIVIPLPRSGG
-686 VSYKLVQENIPRLM
+686 VSYKLSQENIPRLM
-700 AKHFEQ
+700 AKNFDIY
-706 LSFIFVYTSS
+706 SFILVYTST
-716 ADDTSELMFS
+716 ADDTTELMFS

-737 MSLLKNPAKWA
+737 MNIFHRRRKLFR
-748 GGLFSRKK
+748 GLFKR

>member
-1 MDFYP
+1 
-6 WYLSFNEEDSLIT
+6 
-19 GFCNCHL
+19 
-26 ITFAYIWGSQSLSKV
+26 
-41 AMTQILDRLIDLLQK
+41 MTQILERLIDLLQK

-76 ILLRSLK
+76 ILLRGLK

-101 LGWIE
+101 LDWIE
-106 KNAAVDLF
+106 KNSAVDLF

-151 IPMALGFPVC
+151 IPLSLGFPVC
-161 RYLLELDLNAS
+161 RFVLGLDFNAS
-172 LLVSSMFSTHTL
+172 LLVASMFSTHTL

-227 GEINHLFWI
+227 GAINHLFWI
-236 NFAISVVLFLLVV
+236 NFAISVVLFLVVV
-249 FLLVPLLTSWFLK
+249 FLLIPILTSWFLK

-267 KRSHFVFIL
+267 KRSHFIFVL

-341 VIGNGTTA
+341 VIGTGTAA
-349 WIIAGTLTVVAIIG
+349 WIIAGTLTIVAIIG
-363 KYLAAAI
+363 KYLAAAM
-370 TSLTFNFPT
+370 TSLVFKFPS
-379 TWRRLIFGMSS
+379 TWRQLIFGMSS

-400 LVGFKMGIVDENV
+400 LVGFKMGIVNENV

-440 IQEEEFKDQS
+440 IMEEEFMDQPKN
-450 SSQLLEQKI
+450 QVAEQKI

-466 VTMERLIDLAIAIK
+466 GTMERLIDLAIAIK

-494 DDDHTAKTK
+494 DDDHTAKSK

-508 RMLEKAIIHAASMD
+508 RMLEKAIIHAAGMD

-527 VTTIDQKVTGGIK
+527 VTTIDHKVTAGIK
-540 RVAKEIFASEIII
+540 RVAKEIFASEIIV
-553 GFGLKNQF
+553 GFGLKSQF
-561 SEMLFGNNVKYLVE
+561 SEMLFGNNIKYLVE
-575 NTDIAV
+575 NTDVAV
-581 WVASIHA
+581 WVASIHT
-588 NLNSYKKIVI
+588 NLNSYKKIVV

-612 WLSRIFRMGNSLGLP
+612 WMSRVFRLGYSLGLS
-627 CHFHSTSQT
+627 FQFYSTSQT
-636 YDQVAVFHQQQRT
+636 FEHVSVFQHQQYK
-649 NVRISHTEFREW
+649 NVKISHTEFREW
-661 EEFNTLGQHLQPSD
+661 EELNSMGNSLLPSD
-675 LVVFPLPRSGG
+675 LVIFPLPRSGG
-686 VSYKLVQENIPRLM
+686 VSYKLSQENIPRLM
-700 AKHFEQ
+700 ARHFEQ
-706 LSFIFVYTSS
+706 LSFILVYTTS

-726 HDFDNTIIEKG
+726 HDFDNTIIEQG
-737 MSLLKNPAKWA
+737 MKVLKNPAKWL
-748 GGLFSRKK
+748 GKLLGRY

>member
-1 MDFYP
+1 
-6 WYLSFNEEDSLIT
+6 
-19 GFCNCHL
+19 
-26 ITFAYIWGSQSLSKV
+26 
-41 AMTQILDRLIDLLQK
+41 MTQLLDRLIDLLQK

-88 GLILSGLIIGPHG
+88 GLILSGLVIGPHG

-125 AGLELDLKEFKT
+125 AGLELDLKEFKA
-137 NKHKSLVFGFFTFI
+137 NKHKSLVFGLFTFL
-151 IPMALGFPVC
+151 IPMIIGFPVC
-161 RYLLELDLNAS
+161 RYLIGLDFNAS
-172 LLVSSMFSTHTL
+172 LLVASMFSTHTL

-190 SRMGISRH
+190 GRMGISRH
-198 EAVAIT
+198 EAVAVT

-227 GEINHLFWI
+227 GEINPQFWF
-236 NFAISVVLFLLVV
+236 NFGISVVLFLLVV
-249 FLLVPLLTSWFLK
+249 FLLIPIVTAWFFK

-267 KRSHFVFIL
+267 KRSHFIFVL
-276 SMVFFAAF
+276 SMVFFSAF

-293 IIGAFAAGIALNK
+293 IIGAFAAGIAMNR

-341 VIGNGTTA
+341 VIGTGTMA
-349 WIIAGTLTVVAIIG
+349 WIIAGTLTVVALIG
-363 KYLAAAI
+363 KYLAAAF
-370 TSLTFNFPT
+370 TSYVFQFPA

-429 FVTENAAKKIM
+429 FITENAAKKIL
-440 IQEEEFKDQS
+440 IQEEEYKEQPMS
-450 SSQLLEQKI
+450 PQMEQKI

-466 VTMERLIDLAIAIK
+466 GTMERLIDLAIAIK
-480 LPKNRFPIVSLSVV
+480 FPKNRFPIVSLSVV
-494 DDDHTAKTK
+494 DDDHSAKSK

-508 RMLEKAIIHAASMD
+508 RMLEKAIIHAAAID

-527 VTTIDQKVTGGIK
+527 ITTIDNKVTAGIK

-553 GFGLKNQF
+553 GFALKNQF
-561 SEMLFGNNVKYLVE
+561 SEMLFGNNVKYIVE
-575 NTDIAV
+575 NTEQAV
-581 WVASIHA
+581 WVASIQS
-588 NLNSYKKIVI
+588 NLNRYKKIVVI
-598 VCPKFADREYGFQN
+598 CPKFADREFGFQN
-612 WLSRIFRMGNSLGLP
+612 WLSRIFRMGHSLELS
-627 CHFHSTSQT
+627 CLFLSTSQT
-636 YDQVAVFHQQQRT
+636 YDHITEFHHQQRSSVGITHQEF
-649 NVRISHTEFREW
+649 TEWDGFLG
-661 EEFNTLGQHLQPSD
+661 LGQQLTPSD
-675 LVVFPLPRSGG
+675 LIIIPLPRSGG
-686 VSYKLVQENIPRLM
+686 VSYKLSQESIPRLM
-700 AKHFEQ
+700 AKHFENF
-706 LSFIFVYTSS
+706 SFILIYTST
-716 ADDTSELMFS
+716 ADDTTELMFS
-726 HDFDNTIIEKG
+726 HDFDNTLIEQG
-737 MSLLKNPAKWA
+737 MSLFKRRNKWF
-748 GGLFSRKK
+748 GKLLGRNKREI

>member
-1 MDFYP
+1 
-6 WYLSFNEEDSLIT
+6 
-19 GFCNCHL
+19 
-26 ITFAYIWGSQSLSKV
+26 
-41 AMTQILDRLIDLLQK
+41 MTQILDRLIDLLQK

-137 NKHKSLVFGFFTFI
+137 NKHKSLVFGFYTFV
-151 IPMALGFPVC
+151 IPMAIGFPVC
-161 RYLLELDLNAS
+161 RYLIELDFNAS
-172 LLVSSMFSTHTL
+172 LLVASMFSTHTL

-227 GEINHLFWI
+227 GEINLQFWI
-236 NFAISVVLFLLVV
+236 NFAISVVLFLMVV
-249 FLLVPLLTSWFLK
+249 FLLIPVLTSWFFK

-267 KRSHFVFIL
+267 KRSHFIFVL

-293 IIGAFAAGIALNK
+293 IIGAFAAGIALNR

-331 ISVGMLINLK
+331 ISVGMLINLS
-341 VIGNGTTA
+341 VIGNGTYA

-363 KYLAAAI
+363 KYLAAAMTSI
-370 TSLTFNFPT
+370 TFRFPAN
-379 TWRRLIFGMSS
+379 WRRLIFGMSS

-400 LVGFKMGIVDENV
+400 MVGFRMGIVDENV

-429 FVTENAAKKIM
+429 FITENAAKKIL
-440 IQEEEFKDQS
+440 IEENNYS
-450 SSQLLEQKI
+450 SAEVTPQMEQKI

-466 VTMERLIDLAIAIK
+466 NTMERLIDLAIAIK

-494 DDDHTAKTK
+494 DDDHTAKSK
-503 LIEAK
+503 LIEARK
-508 RMLEKAIIHAASMD
+508 MLEQAIIHAAAID

-527 VTTIDQKVTGGIK
+527 ITTIDQKVTAGIK

-553 GFGLKNQF
+553 GFAMKNQF
-561 SEMLFGNNVKYLVE
+561 SEMLFGNNVKYIVE
-575 NTDIAV
+575 NTDQAV
-581 WVASIHA
+581 WVASIQA
-588 NLNSYKKIVI
+588 NLSQFKKIVVI
-598 VCPKFADREYGFQN
+598 CPKFADREYGFQN
-612 WLSRIFRMGNSLGLP
+612 WMSRLLRMGKSLELSI
-627 CHFHSTSQT
+627 HFLSTPQT
-636 YDQVAVFHQQQRT
+636 YEHVAEFHKQQRSS
-649 NVRISHTEFREW
+649 VRIGHTDFTDW
-661 EEFNTLGQHLQPSD
+661 EEFQNLGQLLSPSD
-675 LVVFPLPRSGG
+675 LILIPLPRSGG
-686 VSYKLVQENIPRLM
+686 VSYKLSQESIPRIM
-700 AKHFEQ
+700 AKHFEHF
-706 LSFIFVYTSS
+706 SFILIYTSA
-716 ADDTSELMFS
+716 ADDTTELMFS

-737 MSLLKNPAKWA
+737 MKIVKNPAKWF
-748 GGLFSRKK
+748 GKFLGN

>member
-1 MDFYP
+1 MIKT
-6 WYLSFNEEDSLIT
+6 LE
-19 GFCNCHL
+19 
-26 ITFAYIWGSQSLSKV
+26 
-41 AMTQILDRLIDLLQK
+41 RLIDLLQK

-88 GLILSGLIIGPHG
+88 GLILSGLVIGPHG

-125 AGLELDLKEFKT
+125 AGLELDLKEFKA
-137 NKHKSLVFGFFTFI
+137 NKNKSLVFGFFTFI
-151 IPMALGFPVC
+151 IPLSLGFPVC
-161 RYLLELDLNAS
+161 RYLIGLDFNAS
-172 LLVSSMFSTHTL
+172 LLVASMFSTHTL

-198 EAVAIT
+198 EAVAVT

-227 GEINHLFWI
+227 GEINPQFWYT
-236 NFAISVVLFLLVV
+236 FGFSVVLFLLVV
-249 FLLVPLLTSWFLK
+249 FLLIPVLTSWFLK

-267 KRSHFVFIL
+267 KRSHFIFVL

-341 VIGNGTTA
+341 VIGTATYA

-363 KYLAAAI
+363 KYLAAVI
-370 TSLTFNFPT
+370 TSLTFKYPG
-379 TWRRLIFGMSS
+379 TWRRLMFGMSS

-413 LNGTIVLILVT
+413 LNGTILLILIT
-424 CLVAS
+424 CLLAS
-429 FVTENAAKKIM
+429 FITESAAKKIL
-440 IQEEEFKDQS
+440 IQEEDFKEVILTPAQ
-450 SSQLLEQKI
+450 EQKI

-466 VTMERLIDLAIAIK
+466 GTMERLIDLAIAIK
-480 LPKNRFPIVSLSVV
+480 MPKNRLPIVSLSVV
-494 DDDHTAKTK
+494 DDDHTARSK

-508 RMLEKAIIHAASMD
+508 RMLEKAIVHASAID

-527 VTTIDQKVTGGIK
+527 ITTIDQKVTAGIK
-540 RVAKEIFASEIII
+540 RVAKEINASEIIL
-553 GFGLKNQF
+553 GFAMKNQF

-575 NTDIAV
+575 NTDLVV
-581 WVASIHA
+581 WVSSIHS
-588 NLNSYKKIVI
+588 NLNLYKKIVVI
-598 VCPKFADREYGFQN
+598 CPKFADREFGFHN
-612 WLSRIFRMGNSLGLP
+612 WLSRIFRMGKSLDLA
-627 CHFHSTSQT
+627 CHFLSSPQT
-636 YDQVAVFHQQQRT
+636 FERVTAFHQQQRSVVT
-649 NVRISHTEFREW
+649 ISFEAFQEW
-661 EEFNTLGQHLQPSD
+661 EEFLSLGQVVTPAD
-675 LVVFPLPRSGG
+675 LIIIPLPRSGG
-686 VSYKLVQENIPRLM
+686 VSYKLSQESIPRLM
-700 AKHFEQ
+700 AKHFGQ
-706 LSFIFVYTSS
+706 FSFILVYTSS

-726 HDFDNTIIEKG
+726 HDFDNTIIEQG
-737 MSLLKNPAKWA
+737 MSLMKNPARWFRN
-748 GGLFSRKK
+748 LFYQGSKRGEA

>member
-1 MDFYP
+1 
-6 WYLSFNEEDSLIT
+6 
-19 GFCNCHL
+19 
-26 ITFAYIWGSQSLSKV
+26 
-41 AMTQILDRLIDLLQK
+41 MTQILDRLIELLQK

-88 GLILSGLIIGPHG
+88 GLILSGLVIGPHG

-137 NKHKSLVFGFFTFI
+137 NKHKSLVFGLYTFI
-151 IPMALGFPVC
+151 IPMAIGFPVC
-161 RYLLELDLNAS
+161 RYLIELDFNAS
-172 LLVSSMFSTHTL
+172 LLVASMFSTHTL

-227 GEINHLFWI
+227 GEINMHFWL
-236 NFAISVVLFLLVV
+236 NFAVSVVLFLMVV
-249 FLLVPLLTSWFLK
+249 FLLIPLLTSWFLK

-267 KRSHFVFIL
+267 RRSHFIFVL

-306 FVPRTSSLMNRLE
+306 FVPKTSSLMNRLE

-331 ISVGMLINLK
+331 ISVGMLINLS
-341 VIGNGTTA
+341 VIGKGSYA

-363 KYLAAAI
+363 KYLAAAM
-370 TSLTFNFPT
+370 TSFTFKFPA

-400 LVGFKMGIVDENV
+400 MVGFKMGIVDENV

-429 FVTENAAKKIM
+429 FITENAAKRIL
-440 IQEEEFKDQS
+440 IEENEDHG
-450 SSQLLEQKI
+450 QLQTPQLEQKI

-466 VTMERLIDLAIAIK
+466 GTMEHLIDLAVAIK
-480 LPKNRFPIVSLSVV
+480 LPKNKFPIVSLSVV
-494 DDDHTAKTK
+494 DDDKSAKSK

-508 RMLEKAIIHAASMD
+508 RMLEKAIVHAAAID

-527 VTTIDQKVTGGIK
+527 ITTIDQKVTAGIK
-540 RVAKEIFASEIII
+540 RVAKEIFASEIIL
-553 GFGLKNQF
+553 GFAMKNQF
-561 SEMLFGNNVKYLVE
+561 SEMLFGNSVKYIVE
-575 NTDIAV
+575 NTDLAV
-581 WVASIHA
+581 WVASIHS
-588 NLNSYKKIVI
+588 NLNQYKRLVI
-598 VCPKFADREYGFQN
+598 ICPKFADREYGFQN
-612 WLSRIFRMGNSLGLP
+612 WLTRVLRMGRSLELS
-627 CHFHSTSQT
+627 CHFMSTLQT
-636 YDQVAVFHQQQRT
+636 FEDVIAFHKQQRSS
-649 NVRISHTEFREW
+649 VRISH
-661 EEFNTLGQHLQPSD
+661 EEFTDWEHFLNLGQLLSASD
-675 LVVFPLPRSGG
+675 LILMPLPRNGG
-686 VSYKLVQENIPRLM
+686 VSYKLSQENLPRMM
-700 AKHFEQ
+700 AKNFEHF
-706 LSFIFVYTSS
+706 SFILIYTST
-716 ADDTSELMFS
+716 ADDSTELMFS

-737 MSLLKNPAKWA
+737 MTLVKGRAKW
-748 GGLFSRKK
+748 FSRLFK

>member
-1 MDFYP
+1 M
-6 WYLSFNEEDSLIT
+6 
-19 GFCNCHL
+19 H
-26 ITFAYIWGSQSLSKV
+26 
-41 AMTQILDRLIDLLQK
+41 QILDRLIDLLQK

-88 GLILSGLIIGPHG
+88 GLILSGLVIGPHG

-137 NKHKSLVFGFFTFI
+137 NKHKSLVFGLFTFI

-161 RYLLELDLNAS
+161 RYFIGLDFNAS
-172 LLVSSMFSTHTL
+172 LLVASMFSTHTL

-227 GEINHLFWI
+227 GEINLHFWYT
-236 NFAISVVLFLLVV
+236 FGISVFLFLLVV
-249 FLLVPLLTSWFLK
+249 FLFIPLLTSWFLK

-267 KRSHFVFIL
+267 KRSHFIFVL

-331 ISVGMLINLK
+331 ISVGMLINLQ
-341 VIGNGTTA
+341 VIREGTTA
-349 WIIAGTLTVVAIIG
+349 WVIAGTLTIVALLG
-363 KYLAAAI
+363 KYLAAAM
-370 TSLTFNFPT
+370 TSYVFKFPA

-400 LVGFKMGIVDENV
+400 LVGFKMGIIDENV

-424 CLVAS
+424 CLAAS
-429 FVTENAAKKIM
+429 FVTENAAKKIL
-440 IQEEEFKDQS
+440 IQEEEFSEKPVTPVM
-450 SSQLLEQKI
+450 EQKI

-466 VTMERLIDLAIAIK
+466 ATMERLIDLAIAIK

-494 DDDHTAKTK
+494 DDDHTAKSK

-508 RMLEKAIIHAASMD
+508 RMLEKAIIHAAAID

-527 VTTIDQKVTGGIK
+527 ITTIDQKVTAGIK

-553 GFGLKNQF
+553 GFALKNQF
-561 SEMLFGNNVKYLVE
+561 SEMLFGNNVKYIVE
-575 NTDIAV
+575 NTEQAV
-581 WVASIHA
+581 WVASIHS
-588 NLNSYKKIVI
+588 NLNSYSKIVI
-598 VCPKFADREYGFQN
+598 ICPKFADREYGFPN
-612 WLSRIFRMGNSLGLP
+612 WLSRVLRMGKALDKS
-627 CHFHSTSQT
+627 CHFLSTPQT
-636 YDQVAVFHQQQRT
+636 FEHVSAFHQQQRSP
-649 NVRISHTEFREW
+649 VKISHTEFSQW
-661 EEFNTLGQHLQPSD
+661 DEFLSLGQFLTPSD
-675 LVVFPLPRSGG
+675 LIIIPLPRNGG
-686 VSYKLVQENIPRLM
+686 VSYKLAQESIPRLM
-700 AKHFEQ
+700 ARHFDAY
-706 LSFIFVYTSS
+706 SFILVYTSS
-716 ADDTSELMFS
+716 ADDTTELMFS

-737 MSLLKNPAKWA
+737 MRIFNRRGKLVKR
-748 GGLFSRKK
+748 LFKQS